1 MLANSGQ
8 DPVPGTRWG
17 AGGMLANSGQDPV
30 PGTRWGA
37 GGGDASKL
45 WARSGARTGAR
56 HPLGSRGGC

>member
-37 GGGDASKL
+37 GGGGMLANCGL
-45 WARSGARTGAR
+45 VE
-56 HPLGSRGGC
+56 C